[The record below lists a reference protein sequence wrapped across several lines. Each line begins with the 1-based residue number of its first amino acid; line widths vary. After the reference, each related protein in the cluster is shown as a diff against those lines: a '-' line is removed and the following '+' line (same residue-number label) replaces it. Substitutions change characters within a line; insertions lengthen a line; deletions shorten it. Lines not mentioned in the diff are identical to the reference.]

1 MKALAD
7 LHVHSDCSDGLNS
20 PQELVELAER
30 QELGGIALTDHD
42 TLSGVHE
49 FLEVPISSNL
59 QRVPGVEVSTKY
71 LDHEVHLLGYF
82 VPFGES
88 PIELSLRTLRESRQT
103 RFPKMVKK
111 LRDLGIVV
119 DESEIQRVMKEV
131 ASPGRPH
138 LARILIDSGVVSDI
152 REAFTKYLAS
162 GKPAFVDREKIE
174 LIEAIGLLRE
184 SGAVPVI
191 AHPLLIEDIDLEEFL
206 RKLKPHGLEGVEVNY
221 GYRKSELMD
230 AIDGLRKM
238 TEDLGLIVTGGS
250 DSHGDEGHS
259 ELGSVGVP
267 VETIDILRKASERI
281 QKL

>member
-7 LHVHSDCSDGLNS
+7 LHVHSDRSDGLNS
-20 PQELVELAER
+20 PQELVEIAEQ
-30 QELGGIALTDHD
+30 QELDGIALTDHD
-42 TLSGVHE
+42 TLAGVRE
-49 FLEVPISSNL
+49 FMEAPISGNL
-59 QRVPGVEVSTKY
+59 QRVPGVEVGTNY
-71 LDHEVHLLGYF
+71 LDHDVHLLGYF

-88 PIELSLRTLRESRQT
+88 AIELSLQTLRESRHA

-111 LRDLGIVV
+111 LRDLGIAI
-119 DESEIQRVMKEV
+119 DESEIQRVLREV
-131 ASPGRPH
+131 TSPGRPH

-184 SGAVPVI
+184 SGAVPVL
-191 AHPLLIEDIDLEEFL
+191 AHPLLIEDIDLKGFL
-206 RKLKPHGLEGVEVNY
+206 RKLKSEGLEGVEVNY
-221 GYRKSELMD
+221 GYRKPEL
-230 AIDGLRKM
+230 IDTIDDLRKM

-267 VETIDILRKASERI
+267 VETIDILRKVSERI
-281 QKL
+281 RNR